1 MTEDN
6 IESIWRKVMNTSADH
21 CPMMFAKMLLEVN
34 DVSKDKQL
42 TEAKECLAWAFDL
55 AESHDSYMTS
65 AYKDCDRKWSVR
77 CKDVLK

>member
-1 MTEDN
+1 
-6 IESIWRKVMNTSADH
+6 MNKQET
-21 CPMMFAKMLLEVN
+21 FAKLRLTIPPDVPMLDAALYKIMELEQ
-34 DVSKDKQL
+34 QL
-42 TEAKECLAWAFDL
+42 AEAKECLDWAFDL